1 MRYQKRHLPRSTSK
15 QKADFILQNFPHALD
30 KNPRR
35 EYFLI
40 IEIKKALFNANLY
53 SPTYDSASPNI
64 DSAIIRLIEKMQDQR
79 KAQKNRID
87 SK

>member
-1 MRYQKRHLPRSTSK
+1 MRYQKKHTPKSTRK
-15 QKADFILQNFPHALD
+15 EKADFIAANFPDALN

-40 IEIKKALFNANLY
+40 VEIKKALFNAKLY

-64 DSAIIRLIEKMQDQR
+64 DSAIIRLIEKMQDER
-79 KAQKNRID
+79 KARKNRID